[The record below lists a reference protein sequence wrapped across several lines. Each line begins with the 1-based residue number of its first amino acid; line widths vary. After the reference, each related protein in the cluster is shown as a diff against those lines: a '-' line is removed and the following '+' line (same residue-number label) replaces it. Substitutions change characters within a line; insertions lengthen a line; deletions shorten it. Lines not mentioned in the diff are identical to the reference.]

1 MLTSLTTIAGLAP
14 ILTETS
20 FQAQLVIP
28 MAASLCF
35 GLMTSTVL
43 VLVLVP
49 TFYLIYARTFGV
61 TVDSVTAAEAAATKA
76 EKVESSLQTA

>member
-1 MLTSLTTIAGLAP
+1 
-14 ILTETS
+14 
-20 FQAQLVIP
+20 

-49 TFYLIYARTFGV
+49 TFYLIYGRIFGV
-61 TVDSVTAAEAAATKA
+61 TVDAVVNPAASETALVARTVTAEG
-76 EKVESSLQTA
+76 

>member
-1 MLTSLTTIAGLAP
+1 
-14 ILTETS
+14 
-20 FQAQLVIP
+20 

-49 TFYLIYARTFGV
+49 TFYLLYARMFGV
-61 TVDSVTAAEAAATKA
+61 TVDSVTAAEAAVVAKPELLVQQA
-76 EKVESSLQTA
+76 SV

>member
-1 MLTSLTTIAGLAP
+1 MNFKSPKACCSRSSG
-14 ILTETS
+14 
-20 FQAQLVIP
+20 V

-49 TFYLIYARTFGV
+49 TFYLIYARIFGIRG
-61 TVDSVTAAEAAATKA
+61 AAEQ
-76 EKVESSLQTA
+76 VRL

>member
-1 MLTSLTTIAGLAP
+1 
-14 ILTETS
+14 
-20 FQAQLVIP
+20 

-49 TFYLIYARTFGV
+49 TFYLIYARIFGIRG
-61 TVDSVTAAEAAATKA
+61 AAEQ
-76 EKVESSLQTA
+76 VRL

>member
-1 MLTSLTTIAGLAP
+1 
-14 ILTETS
+14 
-20 FQAQLVIP
+20 

-61 TVDSVTAAEAAATKA
+61 TVDEKSPEASGATPVL
-76 EKVESSLQTA
+76 EL